1 MGNKTLLDTWLYKQT
16 FSKLTVSPQILQE
29 VIDMTETKR
38 KPKRFLVRRLMVAA
52 LVLALALALA
62 MGANAATGGQLF
74 ENVLTFVTYTE
85 DGESVMVALNGECF
99 DMDEDGIVYHISED
113 ENGKVVMAYGDS
125 DGNTVIQDIQL
136 PVDMKDLAGKMLE
149 EANDESSP
157 AVETE
162 ARKGT
167 DVNPKG

>member
-38 KPKRFLVRRLMVAA
+38 KPKRFFVRRLLVAA

-85 DGESVMVALNGECF
+85 DGESVMVALNGEDF
-99 DMDEDGIVYHISED
+99 DMDEDGIVYHISEND
-113 ENGKVVMAYGDS
+113 NGKVAMAYNDS
-125 DGNTVIQDIQL
+125 DGNTVIQDIQF
-136 PVDMKDLAGKMLE
+136 PVDMKDLIGKALE
-149 EANDESSP
+149 EANDKSSP

-162 ARKGT
+162 ARKST
-167 DVNPKG
+167 DVSKP